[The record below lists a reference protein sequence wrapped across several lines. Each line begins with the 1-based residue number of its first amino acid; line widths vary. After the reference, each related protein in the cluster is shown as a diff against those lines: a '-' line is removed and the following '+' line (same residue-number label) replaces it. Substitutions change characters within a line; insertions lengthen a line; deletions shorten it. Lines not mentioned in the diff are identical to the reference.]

1 MTKPF
6 NILEVKARIK
16 TIFRRTAMMQKE
28 NTQRVITVRDMQINL
43 NNRSVVIGGREVNL
57 TATEFDLLQLFVT
70 NRGKVFSREN
80 LLETIWKYDYL
91 GDLRTVDVH
100 IRRLREK
107 IERVPSQPRNI
118 SSPSGV
124 WAIISQIKTKI
135 KTFLYSIRWKI
146 LIAYLLIISIAFSVV
161 AATLIQLV
169 GDYMFNQRVRDDQ
182 RVAENLSSIMSE
194 ALSSLDA
201 NAMLLSALDA
211 SSEGVSRVLVLDRYG
226 VVQVDA
232 YSELNGRRFENAEAI
247 TVLNGGG
254 ADYGF
259 YDTDDTGAIAR
270 PAALTSLT
278 GVRAMTGLY
287 AAPNYNDGDLIG
299 VLVYISQAQE
309 IYESLRTLRSQ
320 TLLWMLLVAASA
332 LIISMFV
339 VRTIT
344 QPIGELS
351 AGISRMSRGDLSSR
365 VEVRGKNE
373 FAQLASAFNSM
384 CERLEKLDMSRNQFV
399 SNASHELKTPLSTM
413 KILLETLLYQ
423 DTYDPQM
430 QKEFLTDIN
439 KEIDRLN
446 RIVSDL
452 LTLVNIDSDGMHLNA
467 SELRLRDVV
476 AEQDRALLR
485 SGTRARHRTFLPHP
499 RSLRNCG
506 RQFEAPA
513 GIL

>member
-1 MTKPF
+1 M
-6 NILEVKARIK
+6 
-16 TIFRRTAMMQKE
+16 
-28 NTQRVITVRDMQINL
+28 
-43 NNRSVVIGGREVNL
+43 
-57 TATEFDLLQLFVT
+57 
-70 NRGKVFSREN
+70 
-80 LLETIWKYDYL
+80 
-91 GDLRTVDVH
+91 
-100 IRRLREK
+100 
-107 IERVPSQPRNI
+107 
-118 SSPSGV
+118 
-124 WAIISQIKTKI
+124 WAIILQIKTKI

-182 RVAENLSSIMSE
+182 RVAENLSSIMGE
-194 ALSSLDA
+194 ALFSLDV
-201 NAMLLSALDA
+201 NAMLASAADA
-211 SSEGVSRVLVLDRYG
+211 SSEGLSRVLVLDRYG

-232 YSELNGRRFENAEAI
+232 YSQLNGRRFENSEVAN
-247 TVLNGGG
+247 VLSGNGG
-254 ADYGF
+254 DYGF
-259 YDTDDTGAIAR
+259 YDAEDTGANVE
-270 PAALTSLT
+270 PGSLTSLT

-287 AAPNYNDGDLIG
+287 AAPIYNDGDLIG

-309 IYESLRTLRSQ
+309 IYESLRTLRGQ

-344 QPIGELS
+344 RPIGELS

-423 DTYDPQM
+423 DAYDPQM

-476 AEQDRALLR
+476 TEQVKRLSPLARERGIELSCLIRDPCETVGDSLKLQQVFYNVIDNAIKYTPPGSDIEIGWKRQGKWILISIADNGPGIPDEAKPHIFEMFYSASNRIADSRRSMGLGLALCKAIVNAHGGEITV
-485 SGTRARHRTFLPHP
+485 SDNAPHGSVFTF
-499 RSLRNCG
+499 SV
-506 RQFEAPA
+506 PA
-513 GIL
+513 GEVELHE

>member
-1 MTKPF
+1 M
-6 NILEVKARIK
+6 
-16 TIFRRTAMMQKE
+16 
-28 NTQRVITVRDMQINL
+28 
-43 NNRSVVIGGREVNL
+43 
-57 TATEFDLLQLFVT
+57 
-70 NRGKVFSREN
+70 
-80 LLETIWKYDYL
+80 
-91 GDLRTVDVH
+91 
-100 IRRLREK
+100 
-107 IERVPSQPRNI
+107 
-118 SSPSGV
+118 
-124 WAIISQIKTKI
+124 WAIILQIKTKI

-211 SSEGVSRVLVLDRYG
+211 SSEGLSRVLVLDRYG

-287 AAPNYNDGDLIG
+287 AAPIYNDGDLIG

-309 IYESLRTLRSQ
+309 IYESLRTLRGQ

-344 QPIGELS
+344 RPIGELS

-423 DTYDPQM
+423 DAYDPQM

-452 LTLVNIDSDGMHLNA
+452 LTLVNIASDGMHLNA

-476 AEQDRALLR
+476 TEQVKRLSPLARERGIELSCLIRDPCETVGDSLKLQQVFYNVIDNAIKYTPRGGEVHVELSRVGKRAVVRVEDTGIGIPAED
-485 SGTRARHRTFLPHP
+485 LPHIFDRFYRVDKA
-499 RSLRNCG
+499 RSRETGGTGLG
-506 RQFEAPA
+506 LSIVRQIVLLHNGDIRAESEENKGSTFIIELP
-513 GIL
+513 IITK

>member
-1 MTKPF
+1 M
-6 NILEVKARIK
+6 
-16 TIFRRTAMMQKE
+16 
-28 NTQRVITVRDMQINL
+28 
-43 NNRSVVIGGREVNL
+43 
-57 TATEFDLLQLFVT
+57 
-70 NRGKVFSREN
+70 
-80 LLETIWKYDYL
+80 
-91 GDLRTVDVH
+91 
-100 IRRLREK
+100 
-107 IERVPSQPRNI
+107 
-118 SSPSGV
+118 
-124 WAIISQIKTKI
+124 WAIISLTRTKV
-135 KTFLYSIRWKI
+135 KEFLYSIRWKI

-182 RVAENLSSIMSE
+182 RVAENLSSIMGE
-194 ALSSLDA
+194 ALFSLDVS
-201 NAMLLSALDA
+201 AMLTSAADA
-211 SSEGVSRVLVLDRYG
+211 SSEGLSRVLVLDRYG

-232 YSELNGRRFENAEAI
+232 YSLLNGRRFENAEVAN
-247 TVLNGGG
+247 VLAGGG
-254 ADYGF
+254 EDYGF
-259 YDTDDTGAIAR
+259 YDAEDTGANVE
-270 PAALTSLT
+270 PGSLTSLT

-287 AAPNYNDGDLIG
+287 AAPIYYDAELIG

-309 IYESLRTLRSQ
+309 IYENLSSLRSQ
-320 TLLWMLLVAASA
+320 MLLWMLLVAASA

-344 QPIGELS
+344 RPIGELS

-384 CERLEKLDMSRNQFV
+384 SERLEKLDMSRNQFV

-423 DTYDPQM
+423 ESYDPAM

-452 LTLVNIDSDGMHLNA
+452 LTLVNIDSGGMRLNVA
-467 SELRLRDVV
+467 DVRLRDIVT
-476 AEQDRALLR
+476 EQVKRLSPLARERGIELSCLVRDPCETVGDSLKTPAGVLQRHRQRHQIHAARRRGARGTCPRRQARRGARGGHGHRHPGGRSAPYLRPLLPRGQGAFARDGRHGPRPFHRAPDRASPR
-485 SGTRARHRTFLPHP
+485 WRHTRRERGKQGHHVHHRTSHRHEITAASRRP
-499 RSLRNCG
+499 
-506 RQFEAPA
+506 
-513 GIL
+513 